1 MKRKFFLDY
10 VLTQVTGDQRPY
22 LEIHILG
29 YPVIGLLDSGASRTL
44 VGASGYEILK
54 RVGLSLTPSI
64 IECTVAN
71 GQSCSSIGFV
81 ATPIILMDKIRV
93 VDILVVP
100 ELPHKLILGVDFWMS
115 MDIIPDLRQNIWHFS
130 ERVPSVEVNSIRSES
145 SLTSSQRDALDN
157 LIASKRK
164 LMGTTLGRT
173 HLVTHEIELL
183 PGTKP
188 IKQRYYPVS
197 PAKQKVIDEEI
208 NKMLDDGVIEPC
220 KSPWSSPICLVKK
233 KDDSYR
239 FCVDYRQL
247 NAVTRKDAYPLPLIS
262 SILDRLRD
270 AKYLSSLDIKSAYW
284 QVPIAESSRD
294 YTAFTVPNGLY
305 RFRVMPFGL
314 TNAPATW
321 QRLID
326 SVLCGVNLKS
336 SSVMVY
342 LDDVIIISQ
351 DFDSHLETLDKVF
364 NLLHDAGLLVS
375 FDKCQFCRP
384 ELKYLGYVVD
394 ELGLRPDPEKV
405 QAILNIPPPRNVKE
419 IRRFIGT
426 ASYYRRFVPQFST
439 VIAPLCRLTKKNVK
453 WSWSPECEKSFKA
466 LKEQLVTAPI
476 LTCPDFSR
484 TFYIQ
489 TDASAYGVGCVLT
502 QFFDEGE
509 KVICYLSRSLT
520 AQERKYS
527 SVERE
532 LIAVIWSLEKLRHYV
547 EGFHFKVITDC
558 HSLLWLHR
566 LKDPQGRLARWTL
579 RLQPYDFEVI
589 HRKGSDHAVPD
600 LLSRAVPVSVDS
612 VDVSISL
619 DREDEH
625 TTDKWYIKMLKRV
638 QNNPLQYPLW
648 RTHNGNQLYK
658 YVRPRYPE
666 LTHPGDEWRLVVPK
680 ERRLSV
686 IKSAHDSPSCG
697 HVGVYK
703 TEARISTK
711 YYWPKLKADVS
722 RYIRHCEICIR
733 TKPEQKAPAGHMLS
747 KVVTATRPWQLISAD
762 LIGPLPRTSKGYS
775 FILVVCD
782 NFSKFVLTFP
792 LRSAT
797 ANSIVRAIEDYVI
810 LIFGAPN
817 TMIVDNG
824 RQFTS
829 KLFKAMAKTYN
840 IKVAYTA
847 NYHPQCNP
855 TERVNRVVKSMLTAY
870 VSENHTTWDQYLFKI
885 AYAIRS
891 SKHEVTGL
899 TPNFV
904 NFGREVSLDGNCE
917 NYVPTDSEFP
927 AIDPKNRKLA
937 FAKVYK
943 DIQSRLLKAHKRSTR
958 HYNLRRRPEKFVL
971 NQRVWRRNYVR
982 SDKSKQFAAKLASKF
997 VGPFVISQIVSPWT
1011 YELTDSSGK
1020 RSIWHIK
1027 DLKAHPP
1034 DSDESDSE

>member
-1 MKRKFFLDY
+1 MKRKIFLDY
-10 VLTQVTGDQRPY
+10 VLMQVAGDQRPY
-22 LEIHILG
+22 LEINILG
-29 YPVIGLLDSGASRTL
+29 LPVIGLLDSGASRTL

-54 RVGLSLTPSI
+54 KVGLPLTPSVTK
-64 IECTVAN
+64 CTVAN
-71 GQSCSSIGFV
+71 GQSCSSIGYV
-81 ATPIILMDKIRV
+81 VTPISLMNKIRII
-93 VDILVVP
+93 DILVVP
-100 ELPHKLILGVDFWMS
+100 ELPHKLILGIDFWMS
-115 MDIIPDLRQNIWHFS
+115 MDIVPDLRQSIWHFS
-130 ERVPSVEVNSIRSES
+130 ENAPPVKINSILTES
-145 SLTSSQRDALDN
+145 SLNPSQKNALDK
-157 LIASKRK
+157 LIANKME

-173 HLVTHEIELL
+173 HLVSHEIELL

-197 PAKQKVIDEEI
+197 PAKQNIIDEEI
-208 NKMLDDGVIEPC
+208 KKMLDDGVIEPC

-326 SVLCGVNLKS
+326 SVLCGVDLKS

-364 NLLHDAGLLVS
+364 NLLHAAGLLVS

-394 ELGLRPDPEKV
+394 EIGLRPDPEKI
-405 QAILNIPPPRNVKE
+405 QAILNIPPPRNVKD

-439 VIAPLCRLTKKNVK
+439 IIAPLSNLTKKNVK
-453 WSWSPECEKSFKA
+453 WCWSPECDTSFRT
-466 LKEQLVTAPI
+466 LKETLVTAPI

-484 TFYIQ
+484 TFYVQ
-489 TDASAYGVGCVLT
+489 TDASAYGIGCVLT
-502 QFFDEGE
+502 QFFEDGE
-509 KVICYLSRSLT
+509 KVICYLSRTLT
-520 AQERKYS
+520 SQERKYS

-566 LKDPQGRLARWTL
+566 LKDPQGRLARWAL
-579 RLQPYDFEVI
+579 RLQPYDFEII

-600 LLSRAVPVSVDS
+600 FLSRAVPIPVDS
-612 VDVSISL
+612 VNVPLQDVQ
-619 DREDEH
+619 DES
-625 TTDKWYIKMLKRV
+625 TTDKYYLRMLNDVR
-638 QNNPLQYPLW
+638 NNPLRYPLW
-648 RTHNGNQLYK
+648 RIHNGNQLYK
-658 YVRPRYPE
+658 YVHSKYPE
-666 LTHPGDEWRLVVPK
+666 LTCPGDDWRLVVPK
-680 ERRLSV
+680 ERRQEL
-686 IKSAHDSPSCG
+686 IKSLHDSPSCG
-697 HVGVYK
+697 HAGVYK
-703 TEARISTK
+703 TVARISSK
-711 YYWPKLKADVS
+711 YYWPKMKADVAK
-722 RYIRHCEICIR
+722 YIRHCETCIR
-733 TKPEQKAPAGHMLS
+733 TKPAQKAPAGHMLS
-747 KVVTATRPWQLISAD
+747 KTVTATRPWQIISAD
-762 LIGPLPRTSKGYS
+762 IIGPLPRTSKGYS
-775 FILVVCD
+775 YILVVCD
-782 NFSKFVLTFP
+782 NFSKFVLVFP

-797 ANSIVRAIEDYVI
+797 ASSVVRSIEDHVI
-810 LIFGAPN
+810 LMFGAAS
-817 TMIVDNG
+817 TIIVDNG
-824 RQFTS
+824 VQFKS
-829 KLFKAMAKTYN
+829 NLFRTMAKTYN
-840 IKVAYTA
+840 IKIAYTA
-847 NYHPQCNP
+847 NYHPQSNP
-855 TERVNRVVKSMLTAY
+855 TERMNRVVKSMLTAY
-870 VSENHTTWDQYLFKI
+870 VSENHKTWDQYLYKI

-904 NFGREVSLDGNCE
+904 NFGRETSLDGHCE
-917 NYVPTDSEFP
+917 NYVPADSEFP
-927 AIDPKNRKLA
+927 AIDPDNRKLG
-937 FAKVYK
+937 FAKIYK
-943 DIQSRLLKAHKRSTR
+943 DVQSRLLKAHQRSTQQ
-958 HYNLRRRPEKFVL
+958 YNLRRRPDKFSL
-971 NQRVWRRNYVR
+971 HQKVWRRNHVL

-997 VGPFVISQIVSPWT
+997 VGPFVISNVVSPWT

-1034 DSDESDSE
+1034 DSD

>member
-1 MKRKFFLDY
+1 MKRKIFLDY
-10 VLTQVTGDQRPY
+10 VLMQVAGDQRPY
-22 LEIHILG
+22 LEINILG
-29 YPVIGLLDSGASRTL
+29 LPVIGLLDSGASRTL

-54 RVGLSLTPSI
+54 KVGLPLTPSVTK
-64 IECTVAN
+64 CTVAN
-71 GQSCSSIGFV
+71 GQSCSSIGYV
-81 ATPIILMDKIRV
+81 VTPISLMNKIRII
-93 VDILVVP
+93 DILVVP
-100 ELPHKLILGVDFWMS
+100 ELPHKLILGIDFWMS
-115 MDIIPDLRQNIWHFS
+115 MDIVPDLRQSIWHFS
-130 ERVPSVEVNSIRSES
+130 ENAPPVKINSILTES
-145 SLTSSQRDALDN
+145 SLNPSQKNALDK
-157 LIASKRK
+157 LIANKME

-173 HLVTHEIELL
+173 HLVSHEIELL

-197 PAKQKVIDEEI
+197 PAKQNIIDEEI
-208 NKMLDDGVIEPC
+208 KKMLDDGVIEPC

-326 SVLCGVNLKS
+326 SVLCGVDLKS

-364 NLLHDAGLLVS
+364 NLLHAAGLLVS

-394 ELGLRPDPEKV
+394 EIGLRPDPEKI
-405 QAILNIPPPRNVKE
+405 QAILNIPPPRNVKD

-439 VIAPLCRLTKKNVK
+439 IIAPLSNLTKKNVK
-453 WSWSPECEKSFKA
+453 WCWSPECDTSFRT
-466 LKEQLVTAPI
+466 LKETLVTAPI

-484 TFYIQ
+484 TFYVQ
-489 TDASAYGVGCVLT
+489 TDASAYGIGCVLT
-502 QFFDEGE
+502 QFFEDGE
-509 KVICYLSRSLT
+509 KVICYLSRTLT
-520 AQERKYS
+520 SQERKYS

-566 LKDPQGRLARWTL
+566 LKDPQGRLARWAL
-579 RLQPYDFEVI
+579 RLQPYDFEII

-600 LLSRAVPVSVDS
+600 FLSRAVPIPVDS
-612 VDVSISL
+612 VNVPLQDVQ
-619 DREDEH
+619 DES
-625 TTDKWYIKMLKRV
+625 TTDKYYLRMLSDVR
-638 QNNPLQYPLW
+638 NNPLRYPLW
-648 RTHNGNQLYK
+648 RIHNGNQLYK
-658 YVRPRYPE
+658 YVHSKYPE
-666 LTHPGDEWRLVVPK
+666 LTCPGDDWRLVVPK
-680 ERRLSV
+680 ERRQEL
-686 IKSAHDSPSCG
+686 IKSLHDSPSCG
-697 HVGVYK
+697 HAGVYK
-703 TEARISTK
+703 TVARISSK
-711 YYWPKLKADVS
+711 YYWPKMKADVS
-722 RYIRHCEICIR
+722 KYIRHCEICIR
-733 TKPEQKAPAGHMLS
+733 TKPAQKAPAGHMLS
-747 KVVTATRPWQLISAD
+747 KTVTATRPWQIISAD
-762 LIGPLPRTSKGYS
+762 IIGPLPRTSKGYS
-775 FILVVCD
+775 YILVVCD
-782 NFSKFVLTFP
+782 NFSKFVLVFP

-797 ANSIVRAIEDYVI
+797 ASSVVRSIEDHVI
-810 LIFGAPN
+810 LMFGAAS
-817 TMIVDNG
+817 TIIVDNG
-824 RQFTS
+824 VQFKS
-829 KLFKAMAKTYN
+829 NLFRTMAKTYN
-840 IKVAYTA
+840 IKIAYTA
-847 NYHPQCNP
+847 NYHPQSNP
-855 TERVNRVVKSMLTAY
+855 TERMNRVIKSMLTAY
-870 VSENHTTWDQYLFKI
+870 VSENHKTWDQYLYKI

-904 NFGREVSLDGNCE
+904 NFGRETSLDGHCE
-917 NYVPTDSEFP
+917 NYVPADSEFP
-927 AIDPKNRKLA
+927 AIDPDNRKLG
-937 FAKVYK
+937 FAKIYK
-943 DIQSRLLKAHKRSTR
+943 DVQSRLLKAHQRSTQQ
-958 HYNLRRRPEKFVL
+958 YNLRRRPDKFSL
-971 NQRVWRRNYVR
+971 HQKVWRRNHVL

-997 VGPFVISQIVSPWT
+997 VGPFVISNVVSPWT

-1034 DSDESDSE
+1034 DSD